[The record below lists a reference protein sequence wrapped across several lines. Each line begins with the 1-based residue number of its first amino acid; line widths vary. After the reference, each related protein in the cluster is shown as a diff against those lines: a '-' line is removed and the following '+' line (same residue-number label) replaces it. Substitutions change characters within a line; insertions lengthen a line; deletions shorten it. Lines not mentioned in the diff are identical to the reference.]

1 MRAGTAGR
9 DAERIAALRTELE
22 ASKLDGLICA
32 LPSNVLL
39 LSGYWPVVGTAVALL
54 GPHDTVVVIAP
65 RDEFDF
71 AEASWADEII
81 ALEKGGLDAL
91 ITVPDALRAPLR
103 SAIARAHLS
112 GGRIGIESSPGFEP
126 FPYVATYRYGTSIDD
141 SLRDRGVTLV
151 PADDLLSR
159 VRARLTTR
167 ERDMA
172 ATACRIAQRAFTS
185 AAPRLQPGL
194 TETQAASL
202 FRAPLSEA
210 AEEVNVQR
218 ADGFAFCMSGAN
230 SARAFGA
237 YARSTSKRL
246 RDGDLVLVHCNS
258 YADGYWTDITRTYCM
273 GQPSER
279 QRTMYETVLA
289 ARAAA
294 LAIIAP
300 GVRAADVD
308 AAAREVIASRGFGA
322 LFKHSTGHGVGF
334 AAIDAEAQPRLH
346 PASPD
351 VLLAGMVCNVEPAIY
366 IDGFGGIRHCDAIA
380 VTESGCEVL
389 SAFHTELDDLVVS
402 DGAGP
407 SSRPAPSP
415 DPRA

>member
-1 MRAGTAGR
+1 MRAGAADR
-9 DAERIAALRTELE
+9 DVERIAALRAELE
-22 ASKLDGLICA
+22 ASGLDGLICA

-54 GPHDTVVVIAP
+54 GPGDTVVVIAP
-65 RDEFDF
+65 RDEYDF
-71 AEASWADEII
+71 AEAGWADEII
-81 ALEKGGLDAL
+81 ALEKGGLDVLTTIA
-91 ITVPDALRAPLR
+91 DALRAALR
-103 SAIARAHLS
+103 NAIARAHLD
-112 GGRIGIESSPGFEP
+112 GGKIGIEGPLRFEP
-126 FPYVATYRYGTSIDD
+126 FPYVATYRYGTSIAD
-141 SLRDRGVTLV
+141 SLRDEGITPA

-159 VRARLTTR
+159 ARARLTTR
-167 ERDMA
+167 ERGMA
-172 ATACRIAQRAFTS
+172 ATACRMAKRAFTS

-194 TETQAASL
+194 TETQSASL
-202 FRAPLSEA
+202 FRAPLSEGSS
-210 AEEVNVQR
+210 EGSIER

-246 RDGDLVLVHCNS
+246 SDGDLVLVHCNS
-258 YADGYWTDITRTYCM
+258 YADGYWTDITRTYCL
-273 GQPSER
+273 GQPDER
-279 QRTMYETVLA
+279 QRAMYEAVFA

-294 LAIIAP
+294 LAAIAP

-308 AAAREVIASRGFGA
+308 AAAREVITSRGFGA
-322 LFKHSTGHGVGF
+322 HFKHSTGHGVGF

-346 PASPD
+346 PVSPD

-366 IDGFGGIRHCDAIA
+366 IDGFGGIRHCDVVA

-389 SAFHTELDDLVVS
+389 TAFHTKLDDLVINV
-402 DGAGP
+402 GAGP

-415 DPRA
+415 GPTA